1 MHKEYKMPRVTLYI
15 RNEDMTLWN
24 NLDNKAEAVSTMLR
38 GQARTISSY
47 KPSPV
52 VEPYKAPQPMSTRKV
67 FDVLKDIQSIKDE
80 YKDKLEY
87 CQDTDTRASLEQE
100 LQDTLDSLWLEYNSL
115 KANI

>member
-1 MHKEYKMPRVTLYI
+1 MSKLINIQESTYTKLKQLSDGRSMSATIELLLNGKDIPVT
-15 RNEDMTLWN
+15 T
-24 NLDNKAEAVSTMLR
+24 
-38 GQARTISSY
+38 
-47 KPSPV
+47 PSPV
-52 VEPYKAPQPMSTRKV
+52 VEPYKQPQPIVKGRNT